1 MKSLVM
7 YGNPTVEENIKKFL
21 NGKVHWEVLTR
32 EQKAVVVRK
41 LEMACKSC
49 SLHYET
55 KYQNVPAVLNP
66 NCKYVFIGRNP
77 NGVEAISNSMFP
89 DGTRNG
95 EIFQRYLSILG
106 IGKGEISELNM
117 CYCYGL
123 KGRPVTQE
131 EINKCVAYKSMELE
145 AIGDNFRVIFAMG
158 QDALKW
164 IYGLNHPGAMQCVGD
179 IFESEYNGRI
189 IKIVPLLHPSQIMIQ
204 PELGG
209 GMYEWLTEVGKQI
222 VQWKQQEDW

>member
-1 MKSLVM
+1 M
-7 YGNPTVEENIKKFL
+7 
-21 NGKVHWEVLTR
+21 R
-32 EQKAVVVRK
+32 
-41 LEMACKSC
+41 
-49 SLHYET
+49 
-55 KYQNVPAVLNP
+55 
-66 NCKYVFIGRNP
+66 
-77 NGVEAISNSMFP
+77 
-89 DGTRNG
+89 
-95 EIFQRYLSILG
+95 
-106 IGKGEISELNM
+106 
-117 CYCYGL
+117 
-123 KGRPVTQE
+123 
-131 EINKCVAYKSMELE
+131 CVKIA
-145 AIGDNFRVIFAMG
+145 GDNFRVIFAMG